1 MAVEDEPREHSPP
14 SSRRR
19 SAQSSKGWDSG
30 GLRGGSTW
38 HRPTGGSLARSTT
51 CTTGLSVSEVLT
63 VLDRALG
70 VGVATSNH
78 LLTLYSAGYPANDP
92 EEMRASAAFEP
103 GMSMHTSRPRCSSP
117 VLHQHGVAD

>member
-78 LLTLYSAGYPANDP
+78 LLTLYSAGYPAKRPGGDAGFGGV
-92 EEMRASAAFEP
+92 RARHVDAHQP
-103 GMSMHTSRPRCSSP
+103 SP
-117 VLHQHGVAD
+117 VQ